1 MLSASVL
8 DLQCIQM
15 YGGENAVQLIKYLK
29 EVIVTCIFCG
39 TTAQPK
45 SGLLQASVVTAYCT
59 YLIWSGVSAEPYG
72 TGQ

>member
-8 DLQCIQM
+8 DLQCIQIV
-15 YGGENAVQLIKYLK
+15 GNAVQLIKYLK